1 MWLRALIS
9 RMRTLIVNSN
19 VIVLF
24 TSNDV
29 ILIPKFCRE
38 TFTQMKFEHKEIF
51 ENLVCYVTYTMHTI
65 FLLKCNIL
73 PTNFLTIGLHVR
85 IKLCPISS

>member
-1 MWLRALIS
+1 MWLRIS
-9 RMRTLIVNSN
+9 LVVNSN
-19 VIVLF
+19 IIVPY
-24 TSNDV
+24 TTNDV

-51 ENLVCYVTYTMHTI
+51 ENLLYYVTYTMHTI

-73 PTNFLTIGLHVR
+73 PNFLTIGFYVR
-85 IKLCPISS
+85 IK

>member
-1 MWLRALIS
+1 MVEDIK
-9 RMRTLIVNSN
+9 IVNSNSN

-65 FLLKCNIL
+65 HLLKCNIL
-73 PTNFLTIGLHVR
+73 LNFLTIGLYVR